1 MAKEYIKI
9 WKQNYGE
16 IPKDSDGRTYEIHHI
31 DGNHSNNCIENLN
44 CISIKEHY
52 DIHYKNGDYGACV
65 MIARRMHM
73 PPDYISKIQTGVKR
87 PGVGGVK
94 KGTVSWNKGMSGYKI
109 NLTEEGK
116 KRKIEAT
123 KRNSKISD
131 TDAVKIRSDFVH
143 KVEII
148 NPDIGKIKQNGK
160 MFTYER
166 AFCVEY
172 SKKYN
177 VTEQYIFRILRGQS
191 KNV

>member
-1 MAKEYIKI
+1 MSKDYIKI

-16 IPKDSDGRTYEIHHI
+16 MPKDSDGRTYEIHHI

-52 DIHYKNGDYGACV
+52 DIHYNNGDYGACV
-65 MIARRMHM
+65 MIARRMNM
-73 PPDYISKIQTGVKR
+73 SPEYISKIQTGVKR

-94 KGTVSWNKGMSGYKI
+94 KGTVSWNKGLNGYKI
-109 NLTEEGK
+109 NLTEDGK

-131 TDAVKIRSDFVH
+131 SDAVGIRLDFQQKI
-143 KVEII
+143 EII
-148 NPDIGKIKQNGK
+148 NPDIGKIKRNGK

-177 VTEQYIFRILRGQS
+177 VTEQYIFRILRGTS